1 MMIWS
6 IRNEGIAPQHIG
18 NCDGMSK
25 LEDLIANGR
34 KAGHSIAA
42 AAYAVKG
49 NDARCYTFTT
59 MEAFEFFTNRNPD
72 IRYTESA
79 FA

>member
-6 IRNEGIAPQHIG
+6 IRNEGQAPQHIG

-25 LEDLIANGR
+25 LGDLIANGR
-34 KAGHSIAA
+34 KAGHGIAA

-49 NDARCYTFTT
+49 NVACCYTFTT
-59 MEAFEFFTNRNPD
+59 IAAYEFFTARNPD